1 MPIVIDEPTRVE
13 LIALLTGYLDG
24 RRSADEIYAFEM
36 ERCRDDAIDPSLWE
50 LMARLSVVAGEVDR
64 RWAPA
69 AALASAVGKT
79 LAELSG
85 QMPAVEAA
93 AD

>member
-1 MPIVIDEPTRVE
+1 MAGAAPTRS
-13 LIALLTGYLDG
+13 T
-24 RRSADEIYAFEM
+24 RSKWK
-36 ERCRDDAIDPSLWE
+36 RCRDDAIDPSLRE
-50 LMARLSVVAGEVDR
+50 LMARLSVVASEVDR
-64 RWAPA
+64 RWAPV

>member
-1 MPIVIDEPTRVE
+1 MFSDEPTRVE

-24 RRSADEIYAFEM
+24 RCSADDIYAFEM
-36 ERCRDDAIDPSLWE
+36 ERCRDDAIDPALRE
-50 LMARLSVVAGEVDR
+50 LMARLSVVASEVDR
-64 RWAPA
+64 RWVPA
-69 AALASAVGKT
+69 AALASAVREA

-85 QMPAVEAA
+85 QTPAVEAA